1 MIPVV
6 EVVATILPA
15 GFLPS
20 KGSRVSLVV
29 DHDALLEGGVVVF
42 AAVAAVHGDLH
53 GVKLVLSVLFG
64 HEHVVRLADVVVEK
78 RHVLIKS
85 NR

>member
-6 EVVATILPA
+6 EVVATMLPA
-15 GFLPS
+15 CFLPS

-29 DHDALLEGGVVVF
+29 NHDALLEGGVMVL

-53 GVKLVLSVLFG
+53 GV
-64 HEHVVRLADVVVEK
+64 
-78 RHVLIKS
+78 
-85 NR
+85 